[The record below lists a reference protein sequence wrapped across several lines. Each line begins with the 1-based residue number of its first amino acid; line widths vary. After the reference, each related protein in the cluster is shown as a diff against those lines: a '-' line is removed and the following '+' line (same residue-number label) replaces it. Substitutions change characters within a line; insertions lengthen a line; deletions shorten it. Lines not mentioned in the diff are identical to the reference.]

1 MSRHSV
7 NASWLMFSGYM
18 IAQPGWSYLLGRFH
32 AGRILGVSAFIWGVM
47 VLVMVWSKSFSHV
60 MVTRF
65 FLGVFESA
73 VTPGLSLMTGWWY
86 TRGEIPLRQTIWYS
100 AVGWGGMIVSWFPL
114 SISRRSSPGSAHGR
128 GYLHP

>member
-1 MSRHSV
+1 
-7 NASWLMFSGYM
+7 M
-18 IAQPGWSYLLGRFH
+18 IAQPAWSYLLGRFH
-32 AGRILGVSAFIWGVM
+32 AGRILGISAFVWGVM

-86 TRGEIPLRQTIWYS
+86 TRDEIPLRQTIWYS
-100 AVGWGGMIVSWFPL
+100 AVGWGGMIVRVTSPANSPPLTFRVRSWL
-114 SISRRSSPGSAHGR
+114 RESPPCPTTPPRDGN
-128 GYLHP
+128 